1 MFIFDASN
9 VIVMTLHTPK
19 ISSTAQEIIESGSTL
34 AATEQEMEN
43 STSTSILVGSFLK
56 LMAVKC
62 LSSDLE
68 RLKVN
73 W

>member
-1 MFIFDASN
+1 ME
-9 VIVMTLHTPK
+9 M
-19 ISSTAQEIIESGSTL
+19 EITF
-34 AATEQEMEN
+34 AATEHDMEN

-68 RLKVN
+68 RLNVN